1 MFGFN
6 FYFSRS
12 HMISFVEVSK
22 SMIVNFNQIQKKL
35 KINLFSF
42 TELKDQSKV
51 KTWQNLKDHKCNFI
65 MIMSMFD
72 IS

>member
-22 SMIVNFNQIQKKL
+22 SMIVNFNQIEKL
-35 KINLFSF
+35 NDQFFL
-42 TELKDQSKV
+42 TELKDQFF
-51 KTWQNLKDHKCNFI
+51 FI
-65 MIMSMFD
+65 FGLPAV
-72 IS
+72 